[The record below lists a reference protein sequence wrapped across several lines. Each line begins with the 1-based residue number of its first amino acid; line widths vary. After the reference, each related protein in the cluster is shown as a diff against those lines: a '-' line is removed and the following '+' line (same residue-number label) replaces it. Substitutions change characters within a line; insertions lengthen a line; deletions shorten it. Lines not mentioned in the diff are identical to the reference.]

1 MVIGNFSD
9 VHPGCVY
16 RVCIAFILFL
26 NQVIR
31 GGGPRRFLQRSQEQ
45 GRSHGSE
52 DCGALHAPD
61 QHQHRRPPAPE
72 SRPRNGGELP
82 AKHAPLIF
90 SMLVPPTRH
99 CYCHFGNLTYHHR
112 VLPSICQQTAGCSA
126 TPSDNRLLRWQH
138 VRVRAE
144 DEVTE
149 GSAVFGVEIE
159 KVALQG
165 VIQFDDV
172 LVQHAP

>member
-1 MVIGNFSD
+1 MQATPTRTLTRRRQARLPSTGSCIGTIAVTWTSD
-9 VHPGCVY
+9 GHAQPNTSRFTY
-16 RVCIAFILFL
+16 RRADC
-26 NQVIR
+26 
-31 GGGPRRFLQRSQEQ
+31 FLQHSKEQ

-138 VRVRAE
+138 VRVRAA

-149 GSAVFGVEIE
+149 GSALRQYSEL
-159 KVALQG
+159 KSRR
-165 VIQFDDV
+165 
-172 LVQHAP
+172 